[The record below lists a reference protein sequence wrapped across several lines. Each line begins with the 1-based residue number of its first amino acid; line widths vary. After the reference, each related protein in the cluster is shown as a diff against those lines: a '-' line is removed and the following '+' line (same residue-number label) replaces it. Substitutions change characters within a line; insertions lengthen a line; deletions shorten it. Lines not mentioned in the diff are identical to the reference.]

1 MEEAGAEA
9 AEVVDGR
16 VVAEAATEAAVAATE
31 AAEAGRVEEAVEVG
45 RAEEEAGAPVEVAV
59 TEAVDTEVAH
69 QQSSR
74 SST

>member
-9 AEVVDGR
+9 AEVEDGR
-16 VVAEAATEAAVAATE
+16 VVAVAATEAAVAATE
-31 AAEAGRVEEAVEVG
+31 AAEAGRVEEAVEAG
-45 RAEEEAGAPVEVAV
+45 RVEEEAGAPVEAAV
-59 TEAVDTEVAH
+59 TEVVDMEVAH